1 MSSFDI
7 FDSRDPSQRR
17 DHVRNLLAVAFETGP
32 VTTADR
38 DLLFRVGLRAGLG
51 PMEVEGIFRRG
62 RRLSFS
68 MPANIRACIEQLYD
82 AVLVLLLDGQLRP
95 RELSLCRVTARRL
108 GFPRPVVDSLIGQ
121 ITSAIDAGQ
130 PPESTIDRLM
140 KKIV

>member
-7 FDSRDPSQRR
+7 FDSRDRLQRR

-32 VTTADR
+32 VTAADR
-38 DLLFRVGLRAGLG
+38 DMLFRVGLRGGLG
-51 PMEVEGIFRRG
+51 PMEMEGLLRRG
-62 RRLSFS
+62 RRLSFTIPS
-68 MPANIRACIEQLYD
+68 SIRDSIEQLYD

-140 KKIV
+140 NKIV